1 MHTFY
6 QSLVA
11 VEPATLI
18 ATICNLFI
26 QMYVVKK
33 FFLNKVLAVLDKR
46 RQAADEQITAAQT
59 ARDEALALKETYE
72 ENLKQANAQADEI
85 LSRANKTAAT
95 RWEEIIGQAQA
106 QAAHIREKAS
116 ADIAR
121 EKKHALNQAKDE
133 ISHMAIAIAEKVV
146 ERQLNEADQDKLVSR
161 FIDSLGDAL

>member
-1 MHTFY
+1 MG
-6 QSLVA
+6 
-11 VEPATLI
+11 
-18 ATICNLFI
+18 
-26 QMYVVKK
+26 KK
-33 FFLNKVLAVLDKR
+33 FFLNKVLAILDKR

-59 ARDEALALKETYE
+59 ARGEALALKETYE
-72 ENLKQANAQADEI
+72 ENLKQAKDQAGEI
-85 LSRANKTAAT
+85 LAHAHKTAAA
-95 RWEEIIGQAQA
+95 RSEEIIGQAQA

-133 ISHMAIAIAEKVV
+133 VSHMAIAIAEKVV